1 MELVANVLVNATSM
15 TEEIVSGDVAI
26 VSSLLDRVSDQIGSN
41 TSDPQDTGGMEVS
54 GQWKI
59 SPATVHTI
67 ILYAS
72 MYIHTIYYVNTY
84 AVASIVYV
92 GNGRVPIFVE
102 NSGPIEWPIITLYVI
117 TYVCTYIHVDKFT
130 CLCNLLVVP

>member
-41 TSDPQDTGGMEVS
+41 TSDPQDTGGMQVS
-54 GQWKI
+54 GHWKI

-67 ILYAS
+67 YAS
-72 MYIHTIYYVNTY
+72 MYIHAIYVNTY
-84 AVASIVYV
+84 AVASIVYL
-92 GNGRVPIFVE
+92 GSGRVPIFVDF
-102 NSGPIEWPIITLYVI
+102 NYFL
-117 TYVCTYIHVDKFT
+117 K
-130 CLCNLLVVP
+130 